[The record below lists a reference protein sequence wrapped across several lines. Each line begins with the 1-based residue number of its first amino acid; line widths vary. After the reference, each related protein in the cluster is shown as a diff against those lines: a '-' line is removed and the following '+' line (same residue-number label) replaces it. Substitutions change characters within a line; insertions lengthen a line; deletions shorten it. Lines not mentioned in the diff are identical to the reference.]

1 MSFKPSILGF
11 ILIILLFYFNRIT
24 ESALPLLRLIMLQ
37 QQIAVIKLTVLWN
50 KKFSIMLESVEAS
63 ELPLW
68 TQQHFDSINTWHVTY
83 LSFMM
88 AAFEVV
94 VSSESFFLDTSTMSS
109 PSEVIRPIRRVT
121 LPFDSDSDHY
131 HW

>member
-63 ELPLW
+63 ELPL
-68 TQQHFDSINTWHVTY
+68 
-83 LSFMM
+83 
-88 AAFEVV
+88 
-94 VSSESFFLDTSTMSS
+94 
-109 PSEVIRPIRRVT
+109 
-121 LPFDSDSDHY
+121 
-131 HW
+131 